1 MTYNQQEIE
10 LKKWLVIS
18 CLVFSTSLSAGET
31 PESGPQEILQQDR
44 VLFVVANTVFV
55 LLHELGHALI
65 HEFDFPVLGEEEDA
79 ADTLATIML
88 IIADRV
94 DEKKRYRYLA
104 ILLSAA
110 EGQKLIWE
118 TGLEQTH
125 IDQYY
130 WARHSLSVRRYH
142 RILCLIYGS
151 DPQRFGGLPELTGMP
166 EHRSDSCEAEYAL
179 ARRSMTTLGDQLR
192 GGQPIG
198 ALKSVDVPVYE
209 YETEDELALTLAR
222 ILKDLDVLGKV
233 INLIATVADLPP
245 DMDVS
250 IEDCEIPG
258 AYWDPD
264 DDTLIFCYQ
273 LLSTFYELSAGQK
286 LPDLLRQH
294 EDGAGSRN

>member
-1 MTYNQQEIE
+1 
-10 LKKWLVIS
+10 LKKWIAIF
-18 CLVFSTSLSAGET
+18 CLVQSACLSAGEA
-31 PESGPQEILQQDR
+31 PESSPQETLQQDR

-79 ADTLATIML
+79 ADALATIIL
-88 IIADRV
+88 IGADIL
-94 DEKKRYRYLA
+94 DEKKQYPYLA

-151 DPQRFGGLPELTGMP
+151 DLQRFGGLPELTGMP
-166 EHRSDSCEAEYAL
+166 EHRSDSCEAEYDL

-198 ALKSVDVPVYE
+198 ALKSVDVPIYE
-209 YETEDELALTLAR
+209 DETEDDLALTLVG
-222 ILKDLDVLGKV
+222 ILKDRAVIRRV
-233 INLIATVADLPP
+233 INMVATIADLPP

-258 AYWDPD
+258 AYWDPE

-273 LLSTFYELSAGQK
+273 LLSTFYELSVGQK
-286 LPDLLRQH
+286 LPDFLREY

>member
-1 MTYNQQEIE
+1 
-10 LKKWLVIS
+10 
-18 CLVFSTSLSAGET
+18 LS
-31 PESGPQEILQQDR
+31 
-44 VLFVVANTVFV
+44 
-55 LLHELGHALI
+55 HALI

-79 ADTLATIML
+79 ADTLATIIL
-88 IIADRV
+88 IGADNL
-94 DEKKRYRYLA
+94 DKKKQFPYLP
-104 ILLSAA
+104 ILLAAA
-110 EGQKLIWE
+110 EGQKLVWE
-118 TGLEQTH
+118 TGLEQAN

-142 RILCLIYGS
+142 RIACLVYGS
-151 DPQRFGGLPELTGMP
+151 DPQRFGLLVELTGMP

-179 ARRSMTTLGDQLR
+179 ARRSVTILGDQLR

-198 ALKSVDVPVYE
+198 ALKSVEVPVYQD
-209 YETEDELALTLAR
+209 ETEDDLALLLVG
-222 ILKDLDVLGKV
+222 ILKDWAILSTV
-233 INLIATVADLPP
+233 INITATVADLPP

-286 LPDLLRQH
+286 LPEFLREH
-294 EDGAGSRN
+294 NIGVGSKN

>member
-1 MTYNQQEIE
+1 
-10 LKKWLVIS
+10 LKKWFVIF
-18 CLVFSTSLSAGET
+18 CLVLSPCLSAGET
-31 PESGPQEILQQDR
+31 PESGPQETLQQDR

-55 LLHELGHALI
+55 LFHELSHALI

-79 ADTLATIML
+79 ADTLAAIIL
-88 IIADRV
+88 ISAD
-94 DEKKRYRYLA
+94 DLDKKKRFPYLP

-110 EGQKLIWE
+110 EGHKLVWE
-118 TGLEQTH
+118 TGLERGN

-142 RILCLIYGS
+142 RIACLIYGS
-151 DPQRFGGLPELTGMP
+151 DPQRFRALLELTGMP

-179 ARRSMTTLGDQLR
+179 ARRSVAALGNQLR

-198 ALKSVDVPVYE
+198 ALKSVEVPVYQD
-209 YETEDELALTLAR
+209 ETEDDLALLLVG
-222 ILKDLDVLGKV
+222 ILKERATLSHV
-233 INLIATVADLPP
+233 INIIATVADLPP
-245 DMDVS
+245 DMDVL

-286 LPDLLRQH
+286 LPDLLREH
-294 EDGAGSRN
+294 DIGVGSRN